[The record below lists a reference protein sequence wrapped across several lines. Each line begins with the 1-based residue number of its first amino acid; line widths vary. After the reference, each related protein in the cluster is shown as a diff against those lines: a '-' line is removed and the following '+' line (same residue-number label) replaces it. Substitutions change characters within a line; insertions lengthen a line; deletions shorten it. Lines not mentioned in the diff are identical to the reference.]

1 MTPQRYNMK
10 LSNQQKN
17 SLTILIDCVEQFRM
31 LDPDMPTQ
39 TLLSFLYAQVLED
52 EEDQAT
58 VRQIAVKLHTTSS
71 SASRNILAHTTV
83 NRHRKEGTGLVETFE
98 NPMKRNEKIIRITP
112 KGERMLTTV
121 LGRFPNTL

>member
-1 MTPQRYNMK
+1 MK

-52 EEDQAT
+52 EEDQA
-58 VRQIAVKLHTTSS
+58 L
-71 SASRNILAHTTV
+71 
-83 NRHRKEGTGLVETFE
+83 
-98 NPMKRNEKIIRITP
+98 KIQ
-112 KGERMLTTV
+112 
-121 LGRFPNTL
+121 

>member
-1 MTPQRYNMK
+1 MK

-17 SLTILIDCVEQFRM
+17 SLTILIDCIEQFRM